1 MVTLSM
7 GNKKRTFR
15 SIREASTE
23 LGISYMTLYMRLR
36 AGWKAPTAATK
47 KVRGY
52 RKRKSRYS

>member
-7 GNKKRTFR
+7 GNKKHTFR
-15 SIREASTE
+15 SIKQAADE
-23 LGISYMTLYMRLR
+23 LAIPYMTLYMRLR

-52 RKRKSRYS
+52 RKRFA